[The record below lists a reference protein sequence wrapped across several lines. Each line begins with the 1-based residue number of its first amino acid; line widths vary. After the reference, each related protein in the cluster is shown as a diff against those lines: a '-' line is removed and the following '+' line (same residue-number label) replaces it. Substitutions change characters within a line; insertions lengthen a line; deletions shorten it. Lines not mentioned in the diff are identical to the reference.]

1 MNIKAKKS
9 YGQHFLINESLAESI
24 ANEAVEISRNYPV
37 LEIGPGKGVLT
48 KYLFE
53 KMIRFNSVESDIDMI
68 EYLHTHY
75 PGIDIHLIYKDFLK
89 LSFDDIFP
97 EEQFVLFGNF
107 PYNISSQII
116 FKMIENYKRV
126 PVLIGM
132 FQKEVAERI
141 VAQPGNKDY
150 GILSVLT
157 QAHYDGK
164 IIYKVK
170 PGSFSPPPKVDSS
183 VIRLERKE
191 NPEIGC
197 NGKLFKS
204 IVKITFNQRRK
215 MIRNTIKG
223 MVNDSEF
230 LQNEFFNLRPEQLS
244 VEDFVYLTNIIEQK
258 TYKNEPGR

>member
-1 MNIKAKKS
+1 MNIRAKKS
-9 YGQHFLINESLAESI
+9 YGQHFLINENLAQSI
-24 ANEAVEISRNYPV
+24 ANEAIDLSSKYPV

-48 KYLFE
+48 KYLFS
-53 KMIRFNSVESDIDMI
+53 KMIRFSSVESDIDMI
-68 EYLHTHY
+68 EYLYSNYT
-75 PGIDIHLIYKDFLK
+75 GIELHIIYKDFLK
-89 LSFDDIFP
+89 LSFEDIFP
-97 EEQFVLFGNF
+97 GEEFILFGNF

-157 QAHYDGK
+157 QAHFEGK

-183 VIRLERKE
+183 VIRLERKG
-191 NPEIGC
+191 NPELGC
-197 NGKLFKS
+197 NEKLFKS

-215 MIRNTIKG
+215 MIRNTLKAF
-223 MVNDSEF
+223 VNDSDF
-230 LQNEFFNLRPEQLS
+230 FQNEFFNLRPEQLS
-244 VEDFVYLTNIIEQK
+244 VEDFVYLTNIIEL
-258 TYKNEPGR
+258 KNMEK

>member
-1 MNIKAKKS
+1 MNIRAKKS
-9 YGQHFLINESLAESI
+9 YGQHFLINENLAESI
-24 ANEAVEISRNYPV
+24 ANVAIELSNRYPV

-53 KMIRFNSVESDIDMI
+53 EMIRFSSVEADIEMI
-68 EYLHTHY
+68 EYLHSNY
-75 PGIDIHLIYKDFLK
+75 PGIDIHLIYNDFLK
-89 LSFDDIFP
+89 LNFDDLFP
-97 EEQFVLFGNF
+97 DEEFILFGNF

-116 FKMIENYKRV
+116 FRMIDHHERI
-126 PVLIGM
+126 PVLVGM

-141 VAQPGNKDY
+141 VAVPGNKDY

-157 QAHYDGK
+157 QVHYTGK

-191 NPEIGC
+191 NAKIDC
-197 NGKLFKS
+197 NEKLFKS

-215 MIRNTIKG
+215 MIRNTLKG
-223 MVNDSEF
+223 MVNDAEF

-258 TYKNEPGR
+258 NI

>member
-1 MNIKAKKS
+1 MHKALPS
-9 YGQHFLINESLAESI
+9 EAI
-24 ANEAVEISRNYPV
+24 ALSSMYPV
-37 LEIGPGKGVLT
+37 LEIWPGKGVLT

-183 VIRLERKE
+183 VIRLERK
-191 NPEIGC
+191 
-197 NGKLFKS
+197 
-204 IVKITFNQRRK
+204 KI
-215 MIRNTIKG
+215 
-223 MVNDSEF
+223 
-230 LQNEFFNLRPEQLS
+230 LR
-244 VEDFVYLTNIIEQK
+244 
-258 TYKNEPGR
+258 

>member
-1 MNIKAKKS
+1 
-9 YGQHFLINESLAESI
+9 
-24 ANEAVEISRNYPV
+24 
-37 LEIGPGKGVLT
+37 
-48 KYLFE
+48 
-53 KMIRFNSVESDIDMI
+53 
-68 EYLHTHY
+68 
-75 PGIDIHLIYKDFLK
+75 
-89 LSFDDIFP
+89 
-97 EEQFVLFGNF
+97 
-107 PYNISSQII
+107 
-116 FKMIENYKRV
+116 MIENYKRV

-230 LQNEFFNLRPEQLS
+230 LQNEFLICVRNN
-244 VEDFVYLTNIIEQK
+244 YL
-258 TYKNEPGR
+258 